1 MTNLSTSHGKK
12 MINTSRIDCFFVG
25 HFVPFVGSL
34 NPHKL
39 PLVCRNRPTGNNL
52 GFTLIELII
61 TLVIVGVL
69 LGIGVPNFRSF
80 IQNSRITSQSNE
92 LVGVLA
98 TARSEALKRNLVVNV
113 CRSADPTAGTPVCT
127 VGGSGTWETGWLVYV
142 DFSTTTTLAN
152 GSFAAADGDTL
163 LKVYPALAG
172 NNTLRGNS
180 AALVDFVSFKP
191 DGTTTLLT
199 AVTPHHFKLCDT
211 RGASSARAIVLEPTG
226 RPRIDRL
233 TTFATLTCP

>member
-1 MTNLSTSHGKK
+1 MTKMSTLRGNK
-12 MINTSRIDCFFVG
+12 MINTSSIDCFFVCNL
-25 HFVPFVGSL
+25 VPFVGSL

-39 PLVCRNRPTGNNL
+39 PIVCRNRPFGNNF
-52 GFTLIELII
+52 GFTLVELII

-98 TARSEALKRNLVVNV
+98 TARSEALKRNLAVVV
-113 CRSADPTAGTPVCT
+113 CRSADPTAVTPVCT
-127 VGGSGTWETGWLVYV
+127 VGGGGTWETGWLVFV
-142 DFSTTTTLAN
+142 DQN
-152 GSFAAADGDTL
+152 NNNSFATADGDTL
-163 LKVYPALAG
+163 LKVYPVLTG

-180 AALVDFVSFKP
+180 AALVDFVTFNRS
-191 DGTTTLLT
+191 GTTTLAA

-211 RGASSARAIVLEPTG
+211 RGAGSARAIVLEPTG

-233 TTFATLTCP
+233 ATFATLTCP

>member
-1 MTNLSTSHGKK
+1 MTNLSKLHGKK
-12 MINTSRIDCFFVG
+12 MINTSRIDCVFVG
-25 HFVPFVGSL
+25 HFLPFVGSFT
-34 NPHKL
+34 PHKL

-98 TARSEALKRNLVVNV
+98 TARSEALKRNQAVVV
-113 CRSADPTAGTPVCT
+113 CRSADPTAVTPTCT
-127 VGGSGTWETGWLVYV
+127 VGGGTWETGWLVFA
-142 DFSTTTTLAN
+142 DQN
-152 GSFAAADGDTL
+152 NNNSFTAADGDTL
-163 LKVYPALAG
+163 LKVYSGLTG

-180 AALVDFVSFKP
+180 AALVDFVTFNRS
-191 DGTTTLLT
+191 GTTTL
-199 AVTPHHFKLCDT
+199 AAAATPHHFKLCDT
-211 RGASSARAIVLEPTG
+211 RGAGSARAIVLEPTG

-233 TTFATLTCP
+233 ATFATLTCP

>member
-1 MTNLSTSHGKK
+1 
-12 MINTSRIDCFFVG
+12 MINTSDIDCFFVG
-25 HFVPFVGSL
+25 HLIPFVGSS

-52 GFTLIELII
+52 GFTLVELII

-98 TARSEALKRNLVVNV
+98 TARSEALKRNQAVVV
-113 CRSADPTAGTPVCT
+113 CRSADPTAVTPVCA
-127 VGGSGTWETGWLVYV
+127 VGGGGTWETGWLIFA
-142 DFSTTTTLAN
+142 DQN
-152 GSFAAADGDTL
+152 KNNSFAAADGDTL
-163 LKVYPALAG
+163 LKVYPVLTG

-180 AALVDFVSFKP
+180 AALVDFVTFNRS
-191 DGTTTLLT
+191 GTADL
-199 AVTPHHFKLCDT
+199 AAAATPHHFKLCDT
-211 RGASSARAIVLEPTG
+211 RGAGSARAIVLEPTG

-233 TTFATLTCP
+233 ATFATLTCP